1 MLFSQFLWSK
11 DHEYYKNL
19 TKETIFVY
27 ILGFIF
33 DGISREKTVYTINIR
48 FKFVFGL
55 FFEQDHLLNLIILEF
70 MQKDDLNP
78 YVFQNRK

>member
-1 MLFSQFLWSK
+1 MAFLAKKLFTQSIYDL
-11 DHEYYKNL
+11 NL
-19 TKETIFVY
+19 C
-27 ILGFIF
+27 L
-33 DGISREKTVYTINIR
+33 DLN
-48 FKFVFGL
+48 L